1 MFTRCG
7 QPQLQHALA
16 MTLDGLAGAD
26 DVRGADRV
34 PLTLDADLE
43 RVESVVVGR
52 ADLSLQLS
60 TCRPVDLSTCLD
72 LSTVQLFSSLLLVA
86 KEDDASYLAR
96 PRELI

>member
-7 QPQLQHALA
+7 QPQLQHVLA

-60 TCRPVDLSTCLD
+60 TCRPVDLLTCRPVSTCRP
-72 LSTVQLFSSLLLVA
+72 SSCSRRFFSSLKKMMLLT
-86 KEDDASYLAR
+86 
-96 PRELI
+96 